1 MILALQSANFV
12 HCGQHHRHMRCRA
25 SRGDG
30 DGCRRVI
37 AGGRRVVARAIAL
50 GVGESSS
57 LSVVQSST
65 RDGWIT
71 RDVNDPTKHRRRR
84 HEGGGGGPASPAR
97 LRMFVRP
104 SRFGLSIVLSFLLL
118 DHHVVGRLRY
128 HVGLLSYLLYLY
140 KCFPTLRGVIPTY
153 DLLFARSTANMQPY
167 PSLGRKD

>member
-1 MILALQSANFV
+1 
-12 HCGQHHRHMRCRA
+12 MRCDA
-25 SRGDG
+25 AVETGMD
-30 DGCRRVI
+30 

-104 SRFGLSIVLSFLLL
+104 SRFGLSIVLKLLESFSTVMSAAVF
-118 DHHVVGRLRY
+118 DFM
-128 HVGLLSYLLYLY
+128 SIS
-140 KCFPTLRGVIPTY
+140 FPTCSTYINVLHSLRRDT
-153 DLLFARSTANMQPY
+153 DLRLALCLIDGQDAA
-167 PSLGRKD
+167 PSQLREQGMR